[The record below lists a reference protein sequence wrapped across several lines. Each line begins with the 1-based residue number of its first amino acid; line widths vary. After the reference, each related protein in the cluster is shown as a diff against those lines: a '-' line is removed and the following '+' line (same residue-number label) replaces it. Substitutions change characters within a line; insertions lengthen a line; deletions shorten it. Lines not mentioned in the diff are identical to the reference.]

1 MPLVREFELIEER
14 ECAST
19 GKDQRPTF
27 ESFYGTSP
35 SYYDEERDGEERACG
50 CGAAQCAAPARADRG
65 RADARAAR
73 IAPQGRTQGRRP
85 WAQLPALRIQ
95 VWAFVL
101 FRLERASRHHRRR
114 ADRSRR
120 ARRQRITPPRA
131 ALPESDRIDAP
142 RRLVAA
148 PGLSPRAGLRRT
160 SSAAL
165 AARSCDENDAL
176 MWHRA
181 LIVVVGAAAAFRAPA
196 RGLRAPR
203 TRAFVARDDD
213 PRASDAARVA
223 VLCSVP
229 VVWGTYAPAVKA
241 VYALPAPPPGAVFSL
256 FYYVVALGCL
266 GALGRAAAAP
276 GAAAPDEGAA
286 RAGLELGAYLYAGNL
301 FQVVGLETVSA
312 DAAAFLV
319 QLTTVLVPVLES
331 AATGRAVARETRLAC
346 AVAFAGVAVL
356 CAEGLAADAGQVSGD
371 LCVVAA
377 AVLYSLHVVRLSALA
392 GAGRERERPI
402 SAARRSFRRTRGRA
416 IVSRN
421 GLDARALSPER
432 ARAARS
438 RRSGVEAP
446 SSRAGA
452 RAVGVRARPRDGQGG
467 LGGGVRARR
476 RRVPRAGDAL
486 RGGAALPRGV
496 ADARGGR
503 RARRGRAV
511 VRRRD
516 ARGGT
521 RVIQRRVN
529 VSVPRARVPGKAS
542 TLRDRPER

>member
-1 MPLVREFELIEER
+1 M
-14 ECAST
+14 
-19 GKDQRPTF
+19 
-27 ESFYGTSP
+27 TSL
-35 SYYDEERDGEERACG
+35 
-50 CGAAQCAAPARADRG
+50 
-65 RADARAAR
+65 
-73 IAPQGRTQGRRP
+73 
-85 WAQLPALRIQ
+85 WL
-95 VWAFVL
+95 
-101 FRLERASRHHRRR
+101 
-114 ADRSRR
+114 
-120 ARRQRITPPRA
+120 
-131 ALPESDRIDAP
+131 
-142 RRLVAA
+142 
-148 PGLSPRAGLRRT
+148 
-160 SSAAL
+160 
-165 AARSCDENDAL
+165 
-176 MWHRA
+176 RA
-181 LIVVVGAAAAFRAPA
+181 LVVVGAAAAFRAPA

-392 GAGRERERPI
+392 GAGKESEMRKAPI
-402 SAARRSFRRTRGRA
+402 SVVLHSFRLIFGRA

-421 GLDARALSPER
+421 GLEAWMLVPER
-432 ARAARS
+432 ARAEHS
-438 RRSGVEAP
+438 R
-446 SSRAGA
+446 
-452 RAVGVRARPRDGQGG
+452 
-467 LGGGVRARR
+467 
-476 RRVPRAGDAL
+476 
-486 RGGAALPRGV
+486 
-496 ADARGGR
+496 
-503 RARRGRAV
+503 
-511 VRRRD
+511 
-516 ARGGT
+516 
-521 RVIQRRVN
+521 
-529 VSVPRARVPGKAS
+529 
-542 TLRDRPER
+542 

>member
-1 MPLVREFELIEER
+1 MCWL
-14 ECAST
+14 
-19 GKDQRPTF
+19 
-27 ESFYGTSP
+27 
-35 SYYDEERDGEERACG
+35 RAC
-50 CGAAQCAAPARADRG
+50 
-65 RADARAAR
+65 
-73 IAPQGRTQGRRP
+73 
-85 WAQLPALRIQ
+85 L
-95 VWAFVL
+95 
-101 FRLERASRHHRRR
+101 
-114 ADRSRR
+114 
-120 ARRQRITPPRA
+120 
-131 ALPESDRIDAP
+131 
-142 RRLVAA
+142 
-148 PGLSPRAGLRRT
+148 
-160 SSAAL
+160 
-165 AARSCDENDAL
+165 
-176 MWHRA
+176 
-181 LIVVVGAAAAFRAPA
+181 VVGAAAAFRAPA

-276 GAAAPDEGAA
+276 GAAAADEGAA

-346 AVAFAGVAVL
+346 AVAFSGVAVL

-392 GAGRERERPI
+392 GAGKEREMLEAPI
-402 SAARRSFRRTRGRA
+402 SAVLRSFRLIFGRA

-421 GLDARALSPER
+421 GLDAWMLVPER
-432 ARAARS
+432 ARAEHS
-438 RRSGVEAP
+438 R
-446 SSRAGA
+446 
-452 RAVGVRARPRDGQGG
+452 
-467 LGGGVRARR
+467 
-476 RRVPRAGDAL
+476 
-486 RGGAALPRGV
+486 
-496 ADARGGR
+496 
-503 RARRGRAV
+503 
-511 VRRRD
+511 
-516 ARGGT
+516 
-521 RVIQRRVN
+521 
-529 VSVPRARVPGKAS
+529 
-542 TLRDRPER
+542 